1 MKYAI
6 LNNERIEPQ
15 KGIKDVTCP
24 ICGGIVIPKCGEQM
38 IHHWAH
44 KTTLNCD
51 SWWESETEWHRKWK
65 NNFLKEC
72 QEIIMYDVKTGEKHI
87 ADVKTR
93 TGIIIEFQHSP
104 MNIKEQYSR
113 EQFYKNMI
121 WIVDARQYYDKFK
134 QNIKFLNHSKCGKN
148 YFYIKIDSFET
159 QNNCFPKRW
168 LESSVSVIFDFGIN
182 DDVENNDYKGQK
194 KWLWCVFPEKFN
206 KNLGYFVGETICGM
220 CLKKET
226 FLNRISK
233 TDSFYPNIVISEL
246 EQLKIE
252 QEEKRQEEWRKQEE
266 LYKQQKQELF
276 KIKYPKEEKWRDAI
290 FNIKLDIKNCKLNP
304 VKLSITK
311 EGEILDKDNKK
322 YNGLKCMVLGIK
334 SYPSVYNGNEYT
346 KNDVLMLIN
355 YDNKFITTIMHI
367 PSSILHDY
375 SIGFDLLYCPYNYF
389 IRTISVI
396 PYYKL
401 KKDLEFIS
409 NKYK

>member
-1 MKYAI
+1 MLPKI
-6 LNNERIEPQ
+6 DFIS
-15 KGIKDVTCP
+15 
-24 ICGGIVIPKCGEQM
+24 VIPTFPFVYGDKAMNIEYA
-38 IHHWAH
+38 AH
-44 KTTLNCD
+44 VIACD
-51 SWWESETEWHRKWK
+51 
-65 NNFLKEC
+65 
-72 QEIIMYDVKTGEKHI
+72 
-87 ADVKTR
+87 
-93 TGIIIEFQHSP
+93 IIEKYTP
-104 MNIKEQYSR
+104 LTR
-113 EQFYKNMI
+113 
-121 WIVDARQYYDKFK
+121 
-134 QNIKFLNHSKCGKN
+134 L
-148 YFYIKIDSFET
+148 
-159 QNNCFPKRW
+159 
-168 LESSVSVIFDFGIN
+168 L
-182 DDVENNDYKGQK
+182 
-194 KWLWCVFPEKFN
+194 
-206 KNLGYFVGETICGM
+206 
-220 CLKKET
+220 
-226 FLNRISK
+226 
-233 TDSFYPNIVISEL
+233 
-246 EQLKIE
+246 
-252 QEEKRQEEWRKQEE
+252 
-266 LYKQQKQELF
+266 

>member
-1 MKYAI
+1 M
-6 LNNERIEPQ
+6 
-15 KGIKDVTCP
+15 
-24 ICGGIVIPKCGEQM
+24 
-38 IHHWAH
+38 
-44 KTTLNCD
+44 
-51 SWWESETEWHRKWK
+51 
-65 NNFLKEC
+65 
-72 QEIIMYDVKTGEKHI
+72 
-87 ADVKTR
+87 
-93 TGIIIEFQHSP
+93 
-104 MNIKEQYSR
+104 
-113 EQFYKNMI
+113 
-121 WIVDARQYYDKFK
+121 
-134 QNIKFLNHSKCGKN
+134 
-148 YFYIKIDSFET
+148 
-159 QNNCFPKRW
+159 
-168 LESSVSVIFDFGIN
+168 
-182 DDVENNDYKGQK
+182 
-194 KWLWCVFPEKFN
+194 
-206 KNLGYFVGETICGM
+206 GETICGM

-266 LYKQQKQELF
+266 LYKQQQQELF

-290 FNIKLDIKNCKLNP
+290 FNIKLDIKNGKLNP

-375 SIGFDLLYCPYNYF
+375 SIGFDLLYGNYNYF

-396 PYYKL
+396 PYYDKYSVWFEDDERIWTTEKL